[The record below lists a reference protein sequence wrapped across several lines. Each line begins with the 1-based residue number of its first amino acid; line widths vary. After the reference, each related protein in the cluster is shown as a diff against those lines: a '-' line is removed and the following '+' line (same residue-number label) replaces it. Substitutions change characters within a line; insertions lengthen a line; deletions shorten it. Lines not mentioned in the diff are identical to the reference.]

1 MNLRWTV
8 KIWCAFILVIAVM
21 VMAGTIY
28 LGSNLK
34 SFLMAQKEEELKQ
47 DLNLVV
53 GILADHLNPN
63 QYDLSRIRLLIDQT
77 GRYLQKRVT
86 VLSREGRILGDSI
99 LSRGMVDK
107 KEDLSY
113 LPEIL
118 AVKTK
123 GYGQT
128 VRFSPEIQ
136 SNTLFGAAPV
146 RKGDISRGYVRI
158 AIPLSQTEKAV
169 ASLRWSFYITGGLT
183 VFLAVL
189 LSLLITGSMGRSLR
203 ELTDMVQR
211 MDRGDLK
218 QPFHLLT
225 QSETKELASSLESL
239 AAGLT
244 AKMELLETETGEL
257 KTLLSSMQEGVLVT
271 DEKGRIILT
280 NPFLDEVLG
289 GNVSWKKRSVQEAF
303 MSAELQDAVEAVL
316 KGAPF
321 QRVHISFGRDI
332 LRHFEVQ
339 VVALTSTQRPLRA
352 VAIFHDTTELRF
364 LLKVRQ
370 AFVANASWE
379 LDNPLFSINQ
389 RLSTLLPLIPNDL
402 PEIRQNITSIHRE
415 VKRLCLLVSDMLDLT
430 KLDIQ
435 EKASIYYE
443 RVVVKDILESAVKMV
458 KPLAEGKTIGLDL
471 DIEKLPEKTTALWE
485 KGRVLQALF
494 NVLDNA
500 VKYTPAGGRIRL
512 TANLISDFVPLGFAE
527 LSKRLPAE
535 AGIRISESEK
545 NVKSKPGAQTEFR
558 NPQSA
563 IKISIEDT
571 GIGIPK
577 EHLPRIFER
586 FYRVDQDHS
595 RQLGGTG
602 LGLSIVKHIIES
614 HGGTVEVQSTFGKG
628 STFILTIPQEPKGS
642 SSR

>member
-1 MNLRWTV
+1 M
-8 KIWCAFILVIAVM
+8 I
-21 VMAGTIY
+21 
-28 LGSNLK
+28 
-34 SFLMAQKEEELKQ
+34 
-47 DLNLVV
+47 
-53 GILADHLNPN
+53 
-63 QYDLSRIRLLIDQT
+63 
-77 GRYLQKRVT
+77 
-86 VLSREGRILGDSI
+86 
-99 LSRGMVDK
+99 
-107 KEDLSY
+107 
-113 LPEIL
+113 
-118 AVKTK
+118 
-123 GYGQT
+123 
-128 VRFSPEIQ
+128 
-136 SNTLFGAAPV
+136 
-146 RKGDISRGYVRI
+146 
-158 AIPLSQTEKAV
+158 
-169 ASLRWSFYITGGLT
+169 
-183 VFLAVL
+183 
-189 LSLLITGSMGRSLR
+189 
-203 ELTDMVQR
+203 QR
-211 MDRGDLK
+211 MNKGDLK

-225 QSETKELASSLESL
+225 QSETKELASSLENL
-239 AAGLT
+239 ATGLT
-244 AKMELLETETGEL
+244 GKMELLETETGEL

-280 NPFLDEVLG
+280 NPFLNEVLG
-289 GNVSWKKRSVQEAF
+289 ENVSWRKRSVQESF

-339 VVALTSTQRPLRA
+339 VVALTSTQRPPRA

-379 LDNPLFSINQ
+379 LDKPLFSINE
-389 RLSTLLPLIPNDL
+389 RLNTLLPLIPEDL
-402 PEIRQNITSIHRE
+402 PKVREIITSIHRE

-435 EKASIYYE
+435 EKASIYYD
-443 RVVVKDILESAVKMV
+443 RVMVKDILESAVKMV
-458 KPLAEGKTIGLDL
+458 KPLAARKTIGLDL
-471 DIEKLPEKTTALWE
+471 EIENLPENTTALWE

-500 VKYTPAGGRIRL
+500 VKYTQGGGRIRL
-512 TANLISDFVPLGFAE
+512 TANLVQRSVFSVQRKEEINERRTANDERADF
-527 LSKRLPAE
+527 
-535 AGIRISESEK
+535 
-545 NVKSKPGAQTEFR
+545 
-558 NPQSA
+558 

-586 FYRVDQDHS
+586 FYRVDRDHS

-628 STFILTIPQEPKGS
+628 STFILTIPKEPKGS
-642 SSR
+642 SSK

>member
-8 KIWCAFILVIAVM
+8 KIWCAFILVIAIM
-21 VMAGTIY
+21 VMAGMIY

-34 SFLMAQKEEELKQ
+34 SFLMTQKQEELKR
-47 DLNLVV
+47 DLNLAVWM
-53 GILADHLNPN
+53 LADRLSPN
-63 QYDLSRIRLLIDQT
+63 QNDPSLIRLLTDQT
-77 GRYLQKRVT
+77 GRHLQKRVT
-86 VLSREGRILGDSI
+86 IFSREGRIIGDSDF
-99 LSRGMVDK
+99 SREKVEK
-107 KEDLSY
+107 KEGFSY

-128 VRFSPEIQ
+128 IRFNPDMQ

-146 RKGDISRGYVRI
+146 QKGDVLLGYVRI
-158 AIPLSQTEKAV
+158 AIPLSQAEKAIT
-169 ASLRWSFYITGGLT
+169 SQRWSLTIIGGLT
-183 VFLAVL
+183 VFLAAL
-189 LSLLITGSMGRSLR
+189 LSLLITGGMDRSLR

-211 MDRGDLK
+211 MDQGDLK
-218 QPFHLLT
+218 QPFHLLAR
-225 QSETKELASSLESL
+225 SETKELASSLESL

-244 AKMELLETETGEL
+244 EKMELLETETGEL

-280 NPFLDEVLG
+280 NPFLNEVLG

-321 QRVHISFGRDI
+321 QRLHLALGRDM
-332 LRHFEVQ
+332 LKHFEVQ
-339 VVALTSTQRPLRA
+339 VVALTSTKRPPRA

-379 LDNPLFSINQ
+379 LDKPLFSINE
-389 RLSTLLPLIPNDL
+389 RLNTLLPLIPEDL
-402 PEIRQNITSIHRE
+402 PEVRQIITSIHRE
-415 VKRLCLLVSDMLDLT
+415 VKRLCLLVSDMLDLS

-443 RVVVKDILESAVKMV
+443 RGVVKDILESAVKMV
-458 KPLAEGKTIGLDL
+458 RQHAEGKTIGLEL
-471 DIEKLPEKTTALWE
+471 EIEKLPEKTTALWE

-512 TANLISDFVPLGFAE
+512 TANLVQRSVPAMSRSVQRKEEINERRTTNDERADFIE
-527 LSKRLPAE
+527 
-535 AGIRISESEK
+535 
-545 NVKSKPGAQTEFR
+545 
-558 NPQSA
+558 
-563 IKISIEDT
+563 ISIEDT

-586 FYRVDQDHS
+586 FYRVDRDQS

-628 STFILTIPQEPKGS
+628 STFILTIPKEPKGS
-642 SSR
+642 SSS